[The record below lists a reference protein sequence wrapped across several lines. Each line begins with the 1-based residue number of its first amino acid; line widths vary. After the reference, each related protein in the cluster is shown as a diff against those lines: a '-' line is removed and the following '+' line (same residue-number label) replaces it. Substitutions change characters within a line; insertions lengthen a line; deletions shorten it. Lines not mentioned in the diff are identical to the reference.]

1 MIVATAGHVD
11 HGKTRLVQALTGVDT
26 DILAEEKRRGL
37 TIDIGFAYLP
47 LAEPPTNA
55 LAKSASI
62 GFIDV
67 PGHERFIKNALCG
80 LTAADF
86 VLLVVAAD
94 DGIMPQTREHLSIID
109 LLGIR
114 NGAVVISKIDRV
126 PAERVAAVQRE
137 LETLRTHTLLESWPT
152 FALSAATSEG
162 VDVLR
167 AQLQTR
173 SRARDESQVQI
184 DAVDDSESETRFR
197 MPIDRAFEIKGAGL
211 VVTGTVTDG
220 RVRPDDFVTIA
231 GSDLRLRVRT
241 LRVHDDVSSCG
252 RRGQRCALNLAGNG
266 LRKEQIRRGCW
277 VTSPGVVTPIR
288 RFDAEIRVVN
298 DNPRPLQ
305 HWTPVHLHLAAAEST
320 ARVAVLAG
328 GEIAPGQQGLVQLV
342 SDQALGAAYGDRLII
357 RDQSARRTLGG
368 GRVLDIFP
376 PIRGRAHARRLSWLQ
391 QMAQDDPVTTLQ
403 GLLDTSSSGV
413 DLEQF
418 AANRNL
424 DRLVQE
430 QTLPTDMVLL
440 NLEGRRLGFSPAMV
454 DAHCNTVLQG
464 LEHCHRNYPDES
476 GFSRARLGAQLQPG
490 FPARLLPGFINRL
503 QRQGQVKIDSAGI
516 ALCSRQQSLN
526 PVDSTHWKLVEAA
539 LTENGL
545 RPITPGELAQAT
557 QLSSSQL
564 KPLIERLGRAGWI
577 VRLSPD
583 LLVLPAVLGELQKL
597 VGDLERNAS
606 DGVFSVAEFR
616 DASGIGRNRSID
628 ILECF
633 DARGITLRSGSG
645 RRLLPASG
653 GVFARLKPGVS

>member
-26 DILAEEKRRGL
+26 DTLAEEKRRGL
-37 TIDIGFAYLP
+37 TIDIGFANLP

-86 VLLVVAAD
+86 VL
-94 DGIMPQTREHLSIID
+94 
-109 LLGIR
+109 
-114 NGAVVISKIDRV
+114 
-126 PAERVAAVQRE
+126 
-137 LETLRTHTLLESWPT
+137 
-152 FALSAATSEG
+152 
-162 VDVLR
+162 
-167 AQLQTR
+167 
-173 SRARDESQVQI
+173 
-184 DAVDDSESETRFR
+184 
-197 MPIDRAFEIKGAGL
+197 
-211 VVTGTVTDG
+211 
-220 RVRPDDFVTIA
+220 
-231 GSDLRLRVRT
+231 
-241 LRVHDDVSSCG
+241 
-252 RRGQRCALNLAGNG
+252 
-266 LRKEQIRRGCW
+266 
-277 VTSPGVVTPIR
+277 
-288 RFDAEIRVVN
+288 
-298 DNPRPLQ
+298 
-305 HWTPVHLHLAAAEST
+305 LAAAEST

-391 QMAQDDPVTTLQ
+391 QMAQDDPVTSLQ

-424 DRLVQE
+424 DRLVEE

-490 FPARLLPGFINRL
+490 FPARLLPGFIDRL

-564 KPLIERLGRAGWI
+564 KPLIERLGASY
-577 VRLSPD
+577 LSTAA
-583 LLVLPAVLGELQKL
+583 LISA
-597 VGDLERNAS
+597 
-606 DGVFSVAEFR
+606 
-616 DASGIGRNRSID
+616 ISI
-628 ILECF
+628 
-633 DARGITLRSGSG
+633 S
-645 RRLLPASG
+645 
-653 GVFARLKPGVS
+653 